1 MEGHTNAG
9 PGDRSLFIHSPTPV
23 TTAVQ
28 RILQTFFLQKS
39 NFKCTQY
46 TYNTASGVNV
56 CAYFVLYLSAIADL
70 SAGSGMYFKCVVY
83 SCGAIHNK
91 MFTRRIEATLTRHP
105 PFRNKFLKVMKI
117 NLGLKN

>member
-1 MEGHTNAG
+1 MRGLGTAAYSYTPLHQSPPLCSA
-9 PGDRSLFIHSPTPV
+9 SFKLFFFRKAISSVHIQHSEWMW
-23 TTAVQ
+23 
-28 RILQTFFLQKS
+28 
-39 NFKCTQY
+39 
-46 TYNTASGVNV
+46 